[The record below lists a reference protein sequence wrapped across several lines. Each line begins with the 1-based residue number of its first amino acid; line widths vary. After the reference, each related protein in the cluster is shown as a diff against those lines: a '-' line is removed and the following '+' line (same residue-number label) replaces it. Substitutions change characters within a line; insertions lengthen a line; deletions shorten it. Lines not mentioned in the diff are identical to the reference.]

1 MNKSLGKT
9 WSAQSIR
16 LPHRRVVV
24 FVVLLVLAALA
35 ALAWRAFED
44 HKKEQALVVGAL
56 QLQNQALGASR
67 WLIVLT

>member
-1 MNKSLGKT
+1 
-9 WSAQSIR
+9 
-16 LPHRRVVV
+16 
-24 FVVLLVLAALA
+24 LLVLAALA